1 MLVSVPCG
9 TRGLWA
15 VWGGSSQEPLS
26 AETHRQAVPRVCV
39 LFPPPAGAVVLVVS
53 SVANRRPHGSTTHRA
68 VAAALGVVVGAF
80 HRQFHATV
88 LLQRQ
93 REKAEVQHTDHE
105 MTRTTATW
113 TLLCYAAG
121 RQEHHFTPRPIQ
133 ISDLLFRHRYEKV
146 PVNLDCL

>member
-1 MLVSVPCG
+1 MQSDLC
-9 TRGLWA
+9 
-15 VWGGSSQEPLS
+15 WGGPRQPTVEVLDAGLGSLRYPRPMGSLGWGNSQEPLS

-93 REKAEVQHTDHE
+93 REQ
-105 MTRTTATW
+105 
-113 TLLCYAAG
+113 G
-121 RQEHHFTPRPIQ
+121 
-133 ISDLLFRHRYEKV
+133 
-146 PVNLDCL
+146 